1 MAFKLNNPYS
11 LESPTYMIAN
21 TLASTAIA
29 GSTEYN
35 GTALYFTPLAT
46 QRGLLPA
53 MQYYKLENGGWVGQN
68 STSAQGFFGGSN
80 PAGLGVSLNGNTI
93 YEFEALYAIAKTSG
107 TTSHNVLLA
116 FGGTAIIN
124 NIAYHNLIKYNT
136 SSFASVPSTDSY
148 SAFFQTASASGIFTG
163 LSSANIDI
171 VILSKGTVS
180 TAVGGTF
187 IPQYQLSAAPG
198 GAYTTQVG
206 SYFKIWPVNFAGSNT
221 SIGTWT

>member
-21 TLASTAIA
+21 TLASTAVA
-29 GSTEYN
+29 GSSEYN
-35 GTALYFTPLAT
+35 GIALYFTPLGT

-53 MQYYKLENGGWVGQN
+53 MQYYKLETGGWVGQN
-68 STSAQGFFGGSN
+68 STAAQGFFGGSN

-93 YEFEALYAIAKTSG
+93 YEFESLYYLVKTVG
-107 TTSHNVLLA
+107 ATSHTVALA
-116 FGGTAIIN
+116 YGGTAILN
-124 NIAYHNLIKYNT
+124 NINYMPTYAYSG
-136 SSFASVPSTDSY
+136 SSSVTPANGAAANWIT
-148 SAFFQTASASGIFTG
+148 TASSTVFTAAIASATQYIW
-163 LSSANIDI
+163 
-171 VILSKGTVS
+171 VVVKGTVS
-180 TAVGGTF
+180 TSVGGTF

-221 SIGTWT
+221 SIGTWA